1 MELEIF
7 NINLWIDKPSLLQ
20 NETDHW
26 QISQSFFKKW
36 DSTRYDKMNNQGWR
50 ASRAVGEFAFIQCYL
65 FSDFLFPLSTPLND
79 SVSN

>member
-7 NINLWIDKPSLLQ
+7 YINLWIDKPSLLQ

-26 QISQSFFKKW
+26 QISKSFLKNGTAQER
-36 DSTRYDKMNNQGWR
+36 TRWTIRME
-50 ASRAVGEFAFIQCYL
+50 SLRAVGELAFIQCYL